1 MVNNK
6 KVKNATPLVYKD
18 IHFKSKLEVSMY
30 KILEAEGFNV
40 KYEPKTFV
48 IWKGFKPT
56 VPFYDK
62 NKKTRML
69 KFNKTKLIDITY
81 TPDFVFLYNNK
92 WIIIEAKGRENDVFP
107 LKKKMFRKCLEDEFP
122 NSIFFEVFTL
132 KQLRQA
138 IEIIKHG

>member
-6 KVKNATPLVYKD
+6 KVKNATPLVYKG
-18 IHFKSKLEVSMY
+18 IHFRSKLEVSMY

-81 TPDFVFLYNNK
+81 TPDFIFLYNNK
-92 WIIIEAKGRENDVFP
+92 WIIIEAKGKENDVFP

-122 NSIFFEVFTL
+122 NSMFFEVFTL